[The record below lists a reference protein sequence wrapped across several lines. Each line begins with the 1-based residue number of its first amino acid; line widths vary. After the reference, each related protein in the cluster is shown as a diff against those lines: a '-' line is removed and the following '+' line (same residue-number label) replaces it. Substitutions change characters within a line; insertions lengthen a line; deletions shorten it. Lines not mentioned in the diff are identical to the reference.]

1 MRVGAT
7 EHSLRPMR
15 LHLIVTVALFGCAS
29 AHGPASSQ
37 TREPDGEESDE
48 HAFELEY
55 DPEEEPAA
63 EPRPLRLMAVG
74 DIMLGSTYPN
84 IDGRDLPQD
93 DRPAGIMAPLA
104 PLLKGA
110 DLALGNLEG
119 VLVAHDEPGTRPK
132 CDDKVAGCFAFR
144 MAPELGRWLVEA
156 GFDVLSLA
164 NNHIL
169 DFGEAAREA
178 TRRHLDALGLAY
190 TGKRG
195 DIARV
200 VVDGRRVSVIGMSV
214 YEHSYDLNDLAAATR
229 VITEETAR
237 ADIVVVSIHAGAE
250 GPDRMKVPHGPE
262 RFLGRNRGDLR
273 VFAKAAITAG
283 ADLIVG
289 HGPHVPRGMEL
300 IDGRLVAYSLANF
313 ATWKRFNLD
322 GPNGL
327 AFVLE
332 VELAADGRF
341 LRGKAHPILQR
352 APGGPEIDPD
362 GAVLPILRRL
372 SAEDFPE
379 TGVEVGADGELA
391 ARGTARGVAEAR
403 PGAVDPV
410 EGGGTS
416 AGQVPQAGGEPKGK
430 KHLERLHPEIRRLAL
445 ELYRRAVAAGV
456 PFRIIHGYAPY
467 KPRKVMGPGGM
478 ANWHQFGLAF
488 DVLIKDRRDIGDGKR
503 HFAEDDADWKVLG
516 GIAIELGLV
525 WGGVWKS
532 SYDPFHFEWHPG
544 DDPVIN
550 PQDLKRLLKKAGPDG
565 RNVEAVWELYPAP

>member
-1 MRVGAT
+1 
-7 EHSLRPMR
+7 MR

-29 AHGPASSQ
+29 APGPASSQ
-37 TREPDGEESDE
+37 TRGSEGEAGDE
-48 HAFELEY
+48 HAFDLEY
-55 DPEEEPAA
+55 DPEEEPVP

-84 IDGRDLPQD
+84 IDGRDLPMD

-104 PLLKGA
+104 PLLSSA

-119 VLVAHDEPGTRPK
+119 VLVSHDEPGTRAK
-132 CDDKVAGCFAFR
+132 CDDRVAGCFAFR
-144 MAPELGRWLVEA
+144 MAPQLGRWLVEA

-178 TRRHLDALGLAY
+178 TRRHLDGLGIAH

-214 YEHSYDLNDLAAATR
+214 YEHSYDLNDLTEATR
-229 VITEETAR
+229 VITEETSR
-237 ADIVVVSIHAGAE
+237 ADIVVVSMHAGAE

-273 VFAKAAITAG
+273 KFAKAAVAAG

-341 LRGKAHPILQR
+341 LGGKAHPILQR
-352 APGGPEIDPD
+352 PPGGPEIDSD
-362 GAVLPILRRL
+362 AAVLPILRRL

-379 TGVEVGADGELA
+379 TGVEVGADGVIA
-391 ARGTARGVAEAR
+391 ARGTSLGGQAEPGTPSDDAAEGRG
-403 PGAVDPV
+403 PG
-410 EGGGTS
+410 ES
-416 AGQVPQAGGEPKGK
+416 AGPPSDAEPKGK

-503 HFAEDDADWKVLG
+503 HFADDDADWKVLG
-516 GIAIELGLV
+516 DIAIELGLV

-550 PQDLKRLLKKAGPDG
+550 PQDLKRLLGKAGPDG
-565 RNVEAVWELYPAP
+565 KNVEAVWELYPAP

>member
-1 MRVGAT
+1 
-7 EHSLRPMR
+7 MR

-29 AHGPASSQ
+29 APGPASSQ
-37 TREPDGEESDE
+37 TRGSEGEAGDE
-48 HAFELEY
+48 HAFDLEY
-55 DPEEEPAA
+55 DPEEEPVP

-84 IDGRDLPQD
+84 IDGRDLPMD

-104 PLLKGA
+104 PLLSSA

-119 VLVAHDEPGTRPK
+119 VLVSHDEPGTRAK
-132 CDDKVAGCFAFR
+132 CDDRVAGCFAFR
-144 MAPELGRWLVEA
+144 MAPQLGRWLVEA

-178 TRRHLDALGLAY
+178 TRRHLDGLGIAH

-214 YEHSYDLNDLAAATR
+214 YEHSYDLNDLAEATR

-237 ADIVVVSIHAGAE
+237 ADIVVVSMHAGAE
-250 GPDRMKVPHGPE
+250 GPERMKVPHGPE

-273 VFAKAAITAG
+273 KFAKAAVAAG

-352 APGGPEIDPD
+352 PPGGPEVDRD
-362 GAVLPILRRL
+362 AAVLPILRRL
-372 SAEDFPE
+372 SLEDFPE
-379 TGVEVGADGELA
+379 TGVEVGADGVIA
-391 ARGTARGVAEAR
+391 ARGTSSSGHDE
-403 PGAVDPV
+403 PGHPSDKAVVSKVPGDR
-410 EGGGTS
+410 
-416 AGQVPQAGGEPKGK
+416 AGPALEDEPPGK
-430 KHLERLHPEIRRLAL
+430 KHLEKLHPEIRRLAL

-503 HFAEDDADWKVLG
+503 HFADDDADWKVLG
-516 GIAIELGLV
+516 EIAIELGLV

-550 PQDLKRLLKKAGPDG
+550 PQDLKRLLGKAGPEG
-565 RNVEAVWELYPAP
+565 KNVEAVWELYPAP

>member
-1 MRVGAT
+1 
-7 EHSLRPMR
+7 MR

-29 AHGPASSQ
+29 APGPASSQ
-37 TREPDGEESDE
+37 TRESEGEAGDE
-48 HAFELEY
+48 HAFDLEH
-55 DPEEEPAA
+55 DPEEEKAA

-74 DIMLGSTYPN
+74 DIMLGSTYPHM
-84 IDGRDLPQD
+84 DGRDLPQD
-93 DRPAGIMAPLA
+93 ERPAGIMAPLA
-104 PLLKGA
+104 PLLSSA
-110 DLALGNLEG
+110 DLAIGNLEG
-119 VLVAHDEPGTRPK
+119 VLAAHDEPGTRAK

-178 TRRHLDALGLAY
+178 TRRHLDGLGIAH

-200 VVDGRRVSVIGMSV
+200 VVDGRKVSVIGMSV
-214 YEHSYDLNDLAAATR
+214 YDHSYDLNDLAMATR

-273 VFAKAAITAG
+273 KFAKAAVAAG

-289 HGPHVPRGMEL
+289 HGPHVPRGIEL
-300 IDGRLVAYSLANF
+300 IEGRLVAYSLANF

-341 LRGKAHPILQR
+341 LRGKVHPTLQR
-352 APGGPEIDPD
+352 PPGGPEIDPD
-362 GAVLPILRRL
+362 AGVLPILRRL
-372 SAEDFPE
+372 SLEDFPE
-379 TGVEVGADGELA
+379 TGVEVGVDGSIA
-391 ARGTARGVAEAR
+391 ARGTSLGGHDE
-403 PGAVDPV
+403 PGPPSDHAVVSKVPRDR
-410 EGGGTS
+410 
-416 AGQVPQAGGEPKGK
+416 AGPASEDAPQGK
-430 KHLERLHPEIRRLAL
+430 RHLERLHPEIRRLAL

-467 KPRKVMGPGGM
+467 KPRKGMGPGGM

-503 HFAEDDADWKVLG
+503 HFADDDADWKVLG
-516 GIAIELGLV
+516 DIAIELGLV

-550 PQDLKRLLKKAGPDG
+550 PQDLKRLLGKAGPDG
-565 RNVEAVWELYPAP
+565 KNVEAVWELYPAP

>member
-1 MRVGAT
+1 MRPHLALIHRWVAFA
-7 EHSLRPMR
+7 SLR
-15 LHLIVTVALFGCAS
+15 LALVLFGCAS
-29 AHGPASSQ
+29 APSPAASVEPEDEPGEHG
-37 TREPDGEESDE
+37 
-48 HAFELEY
+48 FELDY
-55 DPEEEPAA
+55 DPEEEPAP

-74 DIMLGSTYPN
+74 DIMLGSTYPQ
-84 IDGRDLPQD
+84 IDGSDLPQD

-104 PLLKGA
+104 PLLRQA
-110 DLALGNLEG
+110 DLAIGNLEG
-119 VLVAHDEPGTRPK
+119 VLAAHDEPGTRPK

-178 TRRHLDALGLAY
+178 TRRHLDALGIAH

-214 YEHSYDLNDLAAATR
+214 YEHSYDLNDLAEATR

-250 GPDRMKVPHGPE
+250 GPDHMKVPHGPE

-273 VFAKAAITAG
+273 KFARAAVAAG

-289 HGPHVPRGMEL
+289 HGPHVPRGIEL

-313 ATWKRFNLD
+313 ATWKRFNLT

-332 VELAADGRF
+332 VELAGDGAF
-341 LRGKAHPILQR
+341 VRGKAHPILQR
-352 APGGPEIDPD
+352 APGGPEPDPD
-362 GAVLPILRRL
+362 AAVLPILRRL
-372 SAEDFPE
+372 SAEDFPD
-379 TGVEVGADGELA
+379 TGVEVGPDGTIA
-391 ARGTARGVAEAR
+391 PRGTGPLAQEGPARASDASVLEIEPSDAA
-403 PGAVDPV
+403 
-410 EGGGTS
+410 
-416 AGQVPQAGGEPKGK
+416 VPQLDTEPKGK
-430 KHLERLHPEIRRLAL
+430 EHLERLHPEIRRLAL
-445 ELYRRAVAAGV
+445 ELHRRAVAAGV

-503 HFAEDDADWKVLG
+503 HFAEDDADWKALG
-516 GIAIELGLV
+516 AIAIELGLV

-550 PQDLKRLLKKAGPDG
+550 PMDLKRLLGKAGPDG
-565 RNVEAVWELYPAP
+565 KNVEAVWELYPAP